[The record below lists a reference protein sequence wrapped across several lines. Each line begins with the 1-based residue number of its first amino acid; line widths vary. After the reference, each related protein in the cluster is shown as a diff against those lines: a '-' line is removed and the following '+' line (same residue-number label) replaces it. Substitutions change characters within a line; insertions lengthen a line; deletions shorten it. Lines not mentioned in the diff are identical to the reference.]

1 MYVYI
6 NTYHSSVGER
16 QYKFKAKY
24 LRGKRGFIKSQF
36 DASLDHKYMDEPS
49 KSAYILYTLLYTTWM
64 DEAEPASFIAARGN
78 IEDDESVAGDR
89 PDIVLFSI
97 H

>member
-49 KSAYILYTLLYTTWM
+49 KSAYIL
-64 DEAEPASFIAARGN
+64 
-78 IEDDESVAGDR
+78 
-89 PDIVLFSI
+89 
-97 H
+97 